1 MLALPRSNF
10 KRKCCRKSEH
20 RIKYTNKQ
28 NDISL
33 IRKVCIFPTTFP
45 TYMNFSNTASDDKEW
60 NASAAATPLAVLYYG
75 PLTKCKQVRDTLQV
89 DGTKN
94 ESQKR

>member
-1 MLALPRSNF
+1 
-10 KRKCCRKSEH
+10 
-20 RIKYTNKQ
+20 
-28 NDISL
+28 
-33 IRKVCIFPTTFP
+33 
-45 TYMNFSNTASDDKEW
+45 MNFSNTASDDKEW